1 MPASFGL
8 AAARLGHRNRGAGP
22 ALGEPAPRLRWPSL
36 AVKVV
41 NFLTA
46 LNTRL
51 SAAAPLRRRS
61 SPPPRHPAPP
71 PRPRVA
77 PPPPRPAPASLRRRP
92 SPPPQRSAAAPH
104 RRRASPPPRLTAA

>member
-46 LNTRL
+46 INRGD
-51 SAAAPLRRRS
+51 AAAGGGRGGGGGRGWGGAGGGWRGGGETRRRGDAAAVW
-61 SPPPRHPAPP
+61 RGGG
-71 PRPRVA
+71 VA
-77 PPPPRPAPASLRRRP
+77 RRRG
-92 SPPPQRSAAAPH
+92 
-104 RRRASPPPRLTAA
+104 